1 MTFVVCIELAENAG
15 LHNIILQTPDGFLSA
30 IKKHQKMLRNT
41 CIKLYLCYQLQQYTY
56 FSEKITKVVYDS
68 TP

>member
-30 IKKHQKMLRNT
+30 IKKHQKMLSSR

-56 FSEKITKVVYDS
+56 FSGKITKVVYDS